1 MKITFSK
8 NKNYKLHNLILFVFV
23 LIGVGLAKSLWAEEL
38 KVEEKTALNASAKA
52 VWALV
57 GGFKALDRWH
67 PDVAESVLIGTG
79 KNAGDI
85 RVLTLNNN
93 KTIVERLETYD
104 ENAMFLQYRILESPL
119 PIENYTAS
127 IAVKS
132 VNKNLTEVT
141 WQSSFNAVDVGED
154 EVKKIISGIYLAG
167 LNSLDKLFK

>member
-1 MKITFSK
+1 MKITYSK

-23 LIGVGLAKSLWAEEL
+23 LIGVGLTNNLWAEEL
-38 KVEEKTALNASAKA
+38 KVEEKVALNASAEA

-67 PDVAESVLIGTG
+67 PDVAASVLIGTG

-104 ENAMFLQYRILESPL
+104 ESAMYLQYRILESPL
-119 PIENYTAS
+119 PIKNYIAS
-127 IAVKS
+127 ITVKS
-132 VNKNLTEVT
+132 IDENMAEVT
-141 WQSSFNAVDVGED
+141 WQSSFKAVDVSDD
-154 EVKKIISGIYLAG
+154 EAKKIISGIYLAG
-167 LNSLDKLFK
+167 LNSLNKLFK